1 MKIYL
6 FLFSVLF
13 FCRTETSAAAQWK
26 WTVSAEQLTEEMADR
41 KEKSEDSGIISRPEK
56 KAVKITDTNAAK
68 ATFAAEEKVEPA
80 IAEAKTVITE
90 SAPAAEESEP
100 AAEISIS
107 APDKTFFSAMLS
119 GLSGQNI
126 SAENLENMFEK
137 IDADQNGFLSED
149 ELFDNFQQTAEI
161 SAEEKFLQ
169 LDSNGDDKISENE
182 FLSQYRQESQAVDD
196 GVSESQEIYE
206 GIIEESKKNFQSSD
220 TDGDGFLSLS
230 ELQHFM
236 LKTMLPQSSLIFHA
250 VDSDEDGK
258 ISQDEFA
265 AFFNMGE
272 ALKGSVSE

>member
-90 SAPAAEESEP
+90 SAPAAE
-100 AAEISIS
+100 ISIS
-107 APDKTFFSAMLS
+107 APEPDETFFSAMLS

-182 FLSQYRQESQAVDD
+182 FLSQYRQKSQAVDD

-206 GIIEESKKNFQSSD
+206 GIIEESRKNFQSSD
-220 TDGDGFLSLS
+220 TDGDGYLSLS

-250 VDSDEDGK
+250 VDSDEDGR